1 MEKCRTELDAIKRKT
16 RALLPHLAT
25 VYGVKRLYLFGSM
38 ARNDATDTSDIDL
51 LVEFE
56 KVPDLLTFID
66 LEEYL
71 SKQLRRKVDLV
82 PKRKLHPLIKQDI
95 LKEAIAI

>member
-1 MEKCRTELDAIKRKT
+1 MEKHKTELDAIKRKT
-16 RALLPHLAT
+16 RALLPHLVT
-25 VYGVKRLYLFGSM
+25 VYGVKRLYLFGSI